1 MAEFL
6 IEMDLSKFDDIRPY
20 FDSEVH
26 PAVERIAAS
35 PFIKD
40 IAGFLKIT
48 DKEELRKILLSCNS
62 VDDFQDRIMATVVSL
77 ILKNTADK
85 VVFNGLHYFDANR
98 THVIITNHRDIVLD
112 SAIIQL
118 ILHNNKIKTTEMA
131 VGDNLISSQ
140 FIEDIARS
148 NKMIK
153 VIRTTSPRE
162 VYTTSKILSEY
173 IRYKVAGQRSSIWIA
188 QRNGR
193 TKDGVDLTEQG
204 LLKMLDMSGS
214 GDFVKDMEEL
224 DILPVAISYEYEP
237 CDVFKTHELY
247 VSRRQKYIKGE
258 DEDYNSILT
267 GLTQWKGNIHLEFTE
282 PVLPKEVE
290 YCAQFTKNER
300 FQELAKIIDKQ
311 IHHSYKLWPN
321 NYISADLLAEEAVGS
336 PADASVSGDQIKDK
350 YSAHYTLEQKSH
362 FEEYAAKQLSTLEGD
377 AAELR
382 EIFLGIYA
390 NPVISQEQ

>member
-1 MAEFL
+1 MHIGGLHAS
-6 IEMDLSKFDDIRPY
+6 MDLSIFDGIRPY
-20 FDSEVH
+20 NDSEVH

-40 IAGFLKIT
+40 IAEFLKIAE
-48 DKEELRKILLSCNS
+48 KEELRKVLLSCYS
-62 VDDFQDRIMATVVSL
+62 VDDFQDRIMAMVVSL
-77 ILKNTADK
+77 ILKGTADK
-85 VVFNGLHYFDANR
+85 VTFNGLHYFDANR

-118 ILHNNKIKTTEMA
+118 ILHNHKIKTTEMA

-162 VYTTSKILSEY
+162 VYNTSKILSEY

-193 TKDGVDLTEQG
+193 TKDGIDLTEQG

-214 GDFVKDMEEL
+214 GDFVKDMEAL

-237 CDVFKTHELY
+237 CDAFKTHELY
-247 VSRRQKYIKGE
+247 VSRRQKYVKGE

-267 GLTQWKGNIHLEFTE
+267 GLTQWKGNIHFEFTE
-282 PVLPKEVE
+282 PVLPHEVE
-290 YCAQFTKNER
+290 QCAQFTKNER

-311 IHHSYKLWPN
+311 IHRTYKLWPN
-321 NYISADLLAEEAVGS
+321 NYIAADLLAAEPVGLANGG
-336 PADASVSGDQIKDK
+336 PATAGK
-350 YSAHYTLEQKSH
+350 YSAHYTPEQKAH
-362 FEEYAAKQLSTLEGD
+362 FEEYMNNQLRALEGD

-390 NPVISQEQ
+390 NPVKSREL